1 MALFDNLFDKHKE
14 NRPENTWEKELSFMV
29 VIPKN
34 AADIDDLEQ
43 LAGRLQDTDLAVTG
57 RKDISPESGL
67 MLRIAS
73 GELQYMVHLDTIEV
87 EIPEMYRIQHFFRDI
102 DMEEIGRA
110 SCRERV

>member
-73 GELQYMVHLDTIEV
+73 GDL
-87 EIPEMYRIQHFFRDI
+87 P
-102 DMEEIGRA
+102 
-110 SCRERV
+110 S